1 MRLLTLTLVTLWL
14 IAPANPDNLSLDR
27 WRNADA
33 QTQAFILSLARRAFD
48 AYALRREVIDPDR
61 SGLPPLLKQRAGV
74 FVSAMRNGAPRCCMG
89 TIYPT
94 ESNAAKEI
102 IANAVAAA
110 GRDRR
115 FPPVKADELKHL
127 ILIVSI
133 VGKPRPITADE
144 LSSLDPT
151 RDGLMVKSGDKY
163 GVVLSGETN
172 DVERMVKWGRIRA
185 GVSET
190 ATVELFRL
198 DVVRFVEGKEG
209 EERGKRGN

>member
-1 MRLLTLTLVTLWL
+1 MRNLTIILVTISL
-14 IAPANPDNLSLDR
+14 ATADVSLDR

-33 QTQAFILSLARRAFD
+33 QTQRAILSLARRAFD
-48 AYALRREVIDPDR
+48 AYATRREVIDPDR
-61 SGLPPLLKQRAGV
+61 SGLPPLMKQRAGV

-102 IANAVAAA
+102 ISNAVAAA
-110 GRDRR
+110 GRDKR
-115 FPPVKADELKHL
+115 FPPVKPDELKHL

-133 VGKPRPITADE
+133 VGKPHPITADE

-172 DVERMVKWGRIRA
+172 QVERMVQWGRIRA

-190 ATVELFRL
+190 AIVELFRL
-198 DVVRFVEGKEG
+198 DVVRFVEGKA
-209 EERGKRGN
+209 K